1 MNLKPPTENQS
12 RILWFALVVLAFTA
26 LTCVGIAAIWGIG
39 KILNL
44 LSPVLWPL
52 AIAAI
57 LAYLLDPS
65 VNWLERQK
73 IRRPWAIVI
82 VFIFMI
88 AIVAGVFASIIP
100 QLIDETNTLVGEI
113 PGLTARAQLKLEAW
127 GGNPDDMNQTTNS
140 APANQAQNPTGK
152 FMQPHV
158 QAPPANVPAGTNST
172 SPTGTNLP
180 VAIETKQI
188 HKQIVS
194 SAKGWLQ
201 QIMPKLGNWMLNL
214 LSKAKSL
221 VDVAVALILIPIYTF
236 YFLREKRDIKK
247 HWMDYLPIQDS
258 RVKDELIFI
267 LLAINQYMIAF
278 FRGQVIVSLI
288 GGVLYTI
295 GLFAIGLDYAFLVG
309 FLAVFLL
316 MIPVVGATILCLLAI
331 ILTVVQFGDWT
342 HPVEVLCLFVLVQS
356 LESFLYSPRI
366 MGNRVGLH
374 PLMVIVALMVGMTLL
389 GGMLGG
395 ILAIP
400 LAAALRVLLFRYVW
414 KKNGTGNSKTQL

>member
-1 MNLKPPTENQS
+1 MNHKTPTENQS
-12 RILWFALVVLAFTA
+12 RILWFALVVLAIA
-26 LTCVGIAAIWGIG
+26 AMTCVGIALVWGIG

-52 AIAAI
+52 AIAVV

-65 VNWLERQK
+65 VNWLEHHK
-73 IRRPWAIVI
+73 VRRTWGIVM
-82 VFIFMI
+82 VFISMI
-88 AIVAGVFASIIP
+88 AVVAGVLASVIP
-100 QLIDETNTLVGEI
+100 QLVDETNKLVSEI
-113 PGLTARAQLKLEAW
+113 PGLTARAQVQLEKW
-127 GGNPDDMNQTTNS
+127 GGAEDTDPATNS
-140 APANQAQNPTGK
+140 TPILPAQRHAP
-152 FMQPHV
+152 V
-158 QAPPANVPAGTNST
+158 VPAIPPHGTNSI
-172 SPTGTNLP
+172 SQNGTNSS
-180 VAIETKQI
+180 VIIETKQI

-201 QIMPKLGNWMLNL
+201 QIMPKVGNWVWNL
-214 LSKAKSL
+214 LGKATSL

-236 YFLREKRDIKK
+236 YFLREKREIKK
-247 HWMDYLPIQDS
+247 HWMEYLPIKDS
-258 RVKDELIFI
+258 RLKDELIFI

-295 GLFAIGLDYAFLVG
+295 GLLAIGLDYAFLVG

-316 MIPVVGATILCLLAI
+316 MVPVVGATILCLLSI
-331 ILTVVQFGDWT
+331 ILAVVQFGDWM
-342 HPVEVLCLFVLVQS
+342 HPVGVLGLFVLVQS

-366 MGNRVGLH
+366 MGDRVGLH
-374 PLMVIVALMVGMTLL
+374 PVMVILALMVGMTLL

-395 ILAIP
+395 VLAIP

-414 KKNGTGNSKTQL
+414 KNHSVTGKN